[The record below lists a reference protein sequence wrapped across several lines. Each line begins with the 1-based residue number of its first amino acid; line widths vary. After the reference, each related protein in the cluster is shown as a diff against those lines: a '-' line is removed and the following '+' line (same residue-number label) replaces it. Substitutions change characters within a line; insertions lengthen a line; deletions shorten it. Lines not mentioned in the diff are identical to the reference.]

1 MFFNEFRISKRQ
13 TVRVGLRDFKGKL
26 YLDIRKWYDRPLE
39 RIPTRKGIMIRI
51 EDAAKVLNLG
61 YSALIE
67 YAKYQEGLV
76 KEGKEE
82 GQKGNK

>member
-1 MFFNEFRISKRQ
+1 MFFNELRISKKQ

-39 RIPTRKGIMIRI
+39 RIPTRKGIMIDI
-51 EDAAKVLNLG
+51 INAMKVVKLAEA
-61 YSALIE
+61 ALIE

-76 KEGKEE
+76 KEGKDE
-82 GQKGNK
+82 GKERL